1 MTEPKTGRSNI
12 CPHQTN
18 APNLI
23 FASSNFFQVLNAR
36 SPAQYYG
43 KDIYLSPFEPLSP
56 LT

>member
-43 KDIYLSPFEPLSP
+43 KE
-56 LT
+56 